1 MVDPISC
8 DQARAL
14 LARGAQLVDVRTPG
28 EYAAGA
34 LPGAK
39 NLPVEAIYQW
49 MNQLD
54 PTQPVLLYCRSGA
67 RSGAARNFLRSM
79 GFREAYN
86 LGAYRQ
92 WRDCADVGAGG

>member
-1 MVDPISC
+1 VIDPLTC
-8 DQARAL
+8 EEVRTL

-28 EYAAGA
+28 EHAAGA

-54 PTQPVLLYCRSGA
+54 PAQPVLLYCRSGA
-67 RSGAARNFLRSM
+67 ARNFFRSM

-86 LGAYRQ
+86 LGAYQQ
-92 WRDCADVGAGG
+92 WRDCAGATG